1 MINNSSPTRKDK
13 VIDLTIVSNA
23 IKNMICEWK
32 VQEEVFLKS
41 DHRLITFEI
50 GRKKENRVW
59 ERWDF
64 KNVCWKTW
72 ENQCDVVFGEWLQNM
87 EVEDDVDKL
96 YQNLCEKLLKL
107 AEEIIPK
114 KSVCSHSRGWWN
126 EEIGDL
132 IKKVRKAK
140 HRLNKRSDAKNYQDY
155 TNLMTQFKDAELRA
169 KDKYLSDL
177 VSMLNPKDPQN
188 FGIL

>member
-1 MINNSSPTRKDK
+1 MAGDFNASHQLWFGNTFNVIVNILHDYLVTSDLTVINNSSPTRKDK

-23 IKNMICEWK
+23 IKSKICEWK

-72 ENQCDVVFGEWLQNM
+72 ENQCDVAFGEWLQNM

-96 YQNLCEKLLKL
+96 YQNLCE
-107 AEEIIPK
+107 
-114 KSVCSHSRGWWN
+114 
-126 EEIGDL
+126 
-132 IKKVRKAK
+132 
-140 HRLNKRSDAKNYQDY
+140 NY
-155 TNLMTQFKDAELRA
+155 
-169 KDKYLSDL
+169 
-177 VSMLNPKDPQN
+177 
-188 FGIL
+188 